1 VSVCYTASLQLCPNE
16 HSLARLS
23 LFLNGAL
30 RVASAV
36 LVEGVVTG
44 EELQAA
50 IRLVQLQQPFFR
62 GKIVQGSP
70 DPLTPLS
77 TLVFEVDDALVIP
90 RDGSRGKA
98 WGNRGRSLVA
108 SVS

>member
-1 VSVCYTASLQLCPNE
+1 VAQGVRVLHGQRLQLCPNE

-50 IRLVQLQQPFFR
+50 ICLAQLQQPFLR

-70 DPLTPLS
+70 DPLTP
-77 TLVFEVDDALVIP
+77 
-90 RDGSRGKA
+90 
-98 WGNRGRSLVA
+98 
-108 SVS
+108 